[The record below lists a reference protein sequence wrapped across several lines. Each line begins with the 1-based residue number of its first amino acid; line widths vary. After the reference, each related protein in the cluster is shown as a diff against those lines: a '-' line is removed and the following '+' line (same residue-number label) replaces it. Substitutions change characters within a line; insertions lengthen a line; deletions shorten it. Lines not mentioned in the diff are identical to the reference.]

1 MIIIS
6 IEFDIPLEKTK
17 EFLEQLLVLCE
28 RISLENGCIS
38 CGLFMDVSDENRYRL
53 IGKWNKEKELEN
65 YMQSEEFNFLL
76 TVLSFLKK
84 QPRMR
89 LNVLPHITK
98 RETPRKAFDGHMM
111 NNIQM

>member
-6 IEFDIPLEKTK
+6 IELDIPPERIK
-17 EFLEQLLVLCE
+17 EFLEPLVVICE
-28 RISLENGCIS
+28 RMSLENGCIS
-38 CGLFMDVSDENRYRL
+38 SGLFMDGSDENRYRL
-53 IGKWNKEKELEN
+53 IGKWNKEEVLEN
-65 YMQSEEFNFLL
+65 YMQSEEFNLLL

-89 LNVLPHITK
+89 LDVLPHITK
-98 RETPRKAFDGHMM
+98 RETLRKAFDGHMT